1 MSAFYVVFLPDRI
14 VLKFTQL
21 FCGYIGRKIRANS
34 LYTEFIRP
42 AIKIKYMENIIEV
55 NVRSEIG
62 KLNGVIIHTP
72 GEEVENM
79 TPGNAE
85 RALYSD
91 IINLSIA
98 RDEYRQIQGVLSKLT
113 RTYEVK
119 DLLCN
124 ILQNREVKEEVLN
137 RIEAIEPFIG
147 EEAPRGSLKEQL
159 LEEKPENLARIL
171 IEGVEMVKDN
181 LTKYL
186 SKDWYALRPM
196 HNFLFTRDASMTIN
210 NEVLIGRMANSI
222 RDRESV
228 IMRSIFDFTPEFRT
242 TTLSLTSSPKS
253 DTRVRTIE
261 GGDVLVA
268 REDILIIGNGARTST
283 QAIDLLMYEM
293 LRRKSEKIQHILI
306 QQLPHTPDSFIH
318 LDMVFT
324 LLDRDKC
331 MVFEPLI
338 MNPGSYQTVHIKMQ
352 NGKLLGIRNEKN
364 LLTAL
369 KKLGMDLEPVPC
381 GGSDD
386 WNQEREQW
394 HSGANFFCVGPGQVL
409 GYARNNYTIEAMN
422 NAGYDIIKANDFIDG
437 KADVSGNRKY
447 VITIDG
453 SELPRGGGGARCMT
467 MPVNRTDI
475 VW

>member
-1 MSAFYVVFLPDRI
+1 M
-14 VLKFTQL
+14 
-21 FCGYIGRKIRANS
+21 NS
-34 LYTEFIRP
+34 
-42 AIKIKYMENIIEV
+42 IIEV

-62 KLNGVIIHTP
+62 ELNGVIIHTP

-79 TPGNAE
+79 TPENAE

-98 RDEYRQIQGVLSKLT
+98 RDEYKQIYGILSKLT

-124 ILQNREVKEEVLN
+124 ILKDEKVKLKVLN

-147 EEAPRGSLKEQL
+147 EQAPKGSLKEQL
-159 LEEKPENLARIL
+159 MQEKPEVLSRLL

-186 SKDWYALRPM
+186 SKDWFALRPM
-196 HNFLFTRDASMTIN
+196 HNFLFTRDASMSIN
-210 NEVLIGRMANSI
+210 NDVLIGRMANSI

-228 IMRSIFDFTPEFRT
+228 IMQSIFEFTPEFKT
-242 TTLSLTSSPKS
+242 KTLTIPPMPGASK
-253 DTRVRTIE
+253 RVRTIE
-261 GGDVLVA
+261 GGDVLIA
-268 REDILIIGNGARTST
+268 RDDILLIGNGARTST
-283 QAIDLLMYEM
+283 QAIDMLIYEYIN
-293 LRRKSEKIQHILI
+293 RKSEKAQHII
-306 QQLPHTPDSFIH
+306 VQQLPHTPESFIH

-324 LLDRDKC
+324 LLDRNKC
-331 MVFEPLI
+331 MVFAPLI
-338 MNPGSYQTVHIKMQ
+338 MNPGSYQTVHIKIQ
-352 NGKLLGIRNEKN
+352 NGKLQSIRNEKN

-369 KKLGMDLEPVPC
+369 KKLGMELEPVCC

-394 HSGANFFCVGPGQVL
+394 HSGANFFAVGPGKVL
-409 GYARNNYTIEAMN
+409 GYARNNYTMEAMN
-422 NAGYDIIKANDFIDG
+422 NAGFEIIKANDILNGGIVLD
-437 KADVSGNRKY
+437 DYEKY

-467 MPVNRTDI
+467 MPVNRTNLD
-475 VW
+475 

>member
-1 MSAFYVVFLPDRI
+1 MNPI
-14 VLKFTQL
+14 VE
-21 FCGYIGRKIRANS
+21 I
-34 LYTEFIRP
+34 
-42 AIKIKYMENIIEV
+42 
-55 NVRSEIG
+55 NVQSEIG

-79 TPGNAE
+79 TPENAE

-98 RDEYRQIQGVLSKLT
+98 RDEYKQISGVLSKLT
-113 RTYEVK
+113 KTYEVK

-124 ILQNREVKEEVLN
+124 ILKNEEVKREVLN
-137 RIEAIEPFIG
+137 RIERIEPFIG
-147 EEAPRGSLKEQL
+147 EASPKGSLKELL
-159 LEEKPENLARIL
+159 LEENAENLSRLL

-181 LTKYL
+181 LTKFL

-196 HNFLFTRDASMTIN
+196 HNLFFTRDASMSVY

-228 IMRSIFDFTPEFRT
+228 IMQSIFDFTPEFKT
-242 TTLSLTSSPKS
+242 NTLTIPPVEGAPH
-253 DTRVRTIE
+253 RIRTIE
-261 GGDVLVA
+261 GGDVLIA
-268 REDILIIGNGARTST
+268 RDDILIIGNGARTST
-283 QAIDLLMYEM
+283 QAIDVLIDEFI
-293 LRRKSEKIQHILI
+293 RRKSEKAQHII
-306 QQLPHTPDSFIH
+306 VQQLPRTPESFIH

-338 MNPGSYQTVHIKMQ
+338 LNPGTHQTVHIKIQ
-352 NGKLLGIRNEKN
+352 HGKLQSIKSEKN
-364 LLTAL
+364 LLSAL
-369 KKLGMDLEPVPC
+369 KKLGMDLEPVLC
-381 GGSDD
+381 GGTDD

-394 HSGANFFCVGPGQVL
+394 HSGANFFAVGPGQVL
-409 GYARNNYTIEAMN
+409 GYARNNYTMEAMN
-422 NAGYDIIKANDFIDG
+422 NAGFEIIKANDVLADKIDLE
-437 KADVSGNRKY
+437 KAGKY

-467 MPVNRTDI
+467 MPINRTNL
-475 VW
+475 

>member
-1 MSAFYVVFLPDRI
+1 MNPI
-14 VLKFTQL
+14 V
-21 FCGYIGRKIRANS
+21 
-34 LYTEFIRP
+34 
-42 AIKIKYMENIIEV
+42 EV
-55 NVRSEIG
+55 NIQSEIG

-79 TPGNAE
+79 TPETAE

-98 RDEYRQIQGVLSKLT
+98 REEYKQVKGVLSRLT
-113 RTYEVK
+113 KTYEVR

-124 ILQNREVKEEVLN
+124 ILKDDAIKAEVLD
-137 RIEAIEPFIG
+137 RIEKIEPFIG
-147 EEAPRGSLKEQL
+147 EKAPWGSLKEQL
-159 LEEKPENLARIL
+159 MRENAENLSRLL

-181 LTKYL
+181 LTKFL

-196 HNFLFTRDASMTIN
+196 HNFLFTRDASMSVN

-228 IMRSIFDFTPEFRT
+228 IMRSIFDFTPEFKTRT
-242 TTLSLTSSPKS
+242 LTIPPVPRATK
-253 DTRVRTIE
+253 RIRTIE
-261 GGDVLVA
+261 GGDVLIA
-268 REDILIIGNGARTST
+268 RDDILLIGNGARTSS
-283 QAIDLLMYEM
+283 QAIDILIDEFIS
-293 LRRKSEKIQHILI
+293 RRSEKAQHII
-306 QQLPHTPDSFIH
+306 VQQLPQTPESFIH

-324 LLDRDKC
+324 LLDRNKC
-331 MVFEPLI
+331 MVFAPLI
-338 MNPGSYQTVHIKMQ
+338 LNPGSYQTVHIKIQ
-352 NGKLLGIRNEKN
+352 NGKLQSIRNEKN
-364 LLTAL
+364 LLSAL
-369 KKLGMDLEPVPC
+369 KKLGMDLEPVLC

-422 NAGYDIIKANDFIDG
+422 NAGFEIIKANDFIENNVNISAHD
-437 KADVSGNRKY
+437 KY

-467 MPVNRTDI
+467 MPVNRTNLD
-475 VW
+475 

>member
-1 MSAFYVVFLPDRI
+1 MNP
-14 VLKFTQL
+14 
-21 FCGYIGRKIRANS
+21 
-34 LYTEFIRP
+34 
-42 AIKIKYMENIIEV
+42 IIEV
-55 NVRSEIG
+55 NVQSEIG

-79 TPGNAE
+79 TPENAE

-98 RDEYRQIQGVLSKLT
+98 REEYKQISGVLSKLT
-113 RTYEVK
+113 KTYEVK
-119 DLLCN
+119 ELLCN
-124 ILQNREVKEEVLN
+124 ILKDEKIKQEVLN
-137 RIEAIEPFIG
+137 RIERIEPFIG
-147 EEAPRGSLKEQL
+147 EESPKGSLKEHL
-159 LEEKPENLARIL
+159 LNESAEDLSRLL

-181 LTKYL
+181 LTKFL

-196 HNFLFTRDASMTIN
+196 HNFFFTRDASMSMY

-228 IMRSIFDFTPEFRT
+228 IMQSIFDFTPEFKT
-242 TTLSLTSSPKS
+242 QTLTIPP
-253 DTRVRTIE
+253 TGATQRIRTIE
-261 GGDVLVA
+261 GGDVLIA
-268 REDILIIGNGARTST
+268 RDDILIIGNGARTST
-283 QAIDLLMYEM
+283 EAIDMLIYEFI
-293 LRRKSEKIQHILI
+293 RRKSEKAQHII
-306 QQLPHTPDSFIH
+306 VQQLPHSPESFIH

-338 MNPGSYQTVHIKMQ
+338 LNPGSYQTVHIKIQ
-352 NGKLLGIRNEKN
+352 NGKLQSIRNEKN

-369 KKLGMDLEPVPC
+369 KKLGMDMEPVLC

-394 HSGANFFCVGPGQVL
+394 HSGANFFAVGPGQVL
-409 GYARNNYTIEAMN
+409 GYARNNYTMEAMN
-422 NAGYDIIKANDFIDG
+422 NAGFEIIKANDVLSDKI
-437 KADVSGNRKY
+437 KLGNYGKY

-467 MPVNRTDI
+467 MPVNRTNL
-475 VW
+475 

>member
-1 MSAFYVVFLPDRI
+1 M
-14 VLKFTQL
+14 
-21 FCGYIGRKIRANS
+21 NS
-34 LYTEFIRP
+34 
-42 AIKIKYMENIIEV
+42 IIEV

-62 KLNGVIIHTP
+62 ELNGVIIHTP

-79 TPGNAE
+79 TPENAE

-98 RDEYRQIQGVLSKLT
+98 RDEYKQIYGILSKLT

-124 ILQNREVKEEVLN
+124 ILKDEKVKLKVLN

-147 EEAPRGSLKEQL
+147 EQAPKGSLKEQL
-159 LEEKPENLARIL
+159 MQEKPEVLSRLL

-186 SKDWYALRPM
+186 SKDWFALRPM
-196 HNFLFTRDASMTIN
+196 HNFLFTRDASMSIN
-210 NEVLIGRMANSI
+210 NDVLIGRMANSI

-228 IMRSIFDFTPEFRT
+228 IMQSIFEFTPEFKT
-242 TTLSLTSSPKS
+242 KTLTIPPMPGASK
-253 DTRVRTIE
+253 RVRTIE
-261 GGDVLVA
+261 GGDVLIA
-268 REDILIIGNGARTST
+268 RDDILLIGNGARTST
-283 QAIDLLMYEM
+283 QAIDMLIYEYIN
-293 LRRKSEKIQHILI
+293 RKSEKAQHII
-306 QQLPHTPDSFIH
+306 VQQLPHTPESFIH

-324 LLDRDKC
+324 LLDRNKC
-331 MVFEPLI
+331 MVFAPLI
-338 MNPGSYQTVHIKMQ
+338 MNPGSYQTVHIKIQ
-352 NGKLLGIRNEKN
+352 NGKLQSIRNEKN

-369 KKLGMDLEPVPC
+369 KKLGMELEPVCC

-394 HSGANFFCVGPGQVL
+394 HSGANFFAVGPGKVL
-409 GYARNNYTIEAMN
+409 AYARNNYTMEAMN
-422 NAGYDIIKANDFIDG
+422 NAGFEIIKANDILNGGIVLD
-437 KADVSGNRKY
+437 DYEKY

-467 MPVNRTDI
+467 MPVNRTNLD
-475 VW
+475 